1 MPDPDPAERTEGDQ
15 SDPARPETSPAE
27 FEQLDVANAHN
38 KKKLEAVRGAKFEDI
53 SPLQRHGVLL
63 AWGVL
68 GIIAVLAVILVILVA
83 YGEYWRPPAEISIA
97 QGLLQQ
103 AAVHYAAASSP
114 DALREANETL
124 THLAEMKRA
133 SRDFWMG
140 FSQFLLL
147 NLLLPVLTA
156 ILGYVFGT
164 VKNNQS

>member
-1 MPDPDPAERTEGDQ
+1 MPDPEAPKRQEDDQ
-15 SDPARPETSPAE
+15 SDASRPETTPAD
-27 FEQLDVANAHN
+27 FPQLDLANAQN
-38 KKKLEAVRGAKFEDI
+38 TKELEGLRGTKYEDV
-53 SPLQRHGVLL
+53 SGLQRHGVLL

-68 GIIAVLAVILVILVA
+68 GIIAVLAVMLVCLVA
-83 YGEYWRPPAEISIA
+83 YGEYWRPPAEITVA

-124 THLAEMKRA
+124 THLAQMKRA